1 MFVSTLG
8 QVGQY
13 LGCPIHGDAS
23 TPIQSVCF
31 DSRQVSEKC
40 LYIPLV
46 GQRADGHDFVASI
59 QKSIEATLWQKDH
72 GPAPDCPHILV
83 DSTYEA
89 CQALA
94 KAYARDLD
102 CTYIGV
108 TGSNGKTSTKD
119 MLLAV
124 LQTRY
129 KTQAT
134 AGNQNNEL
142 GLPMT
147 LLNLSRDTEVAILEM
162 GMENPGDIDFLASFV
177 PLSVGIITSIGQ
189 AHLASMGSMDG
200 IIAGKLEILDH
211 IQPGGI
217 FLYPTDSEALVEKM
231 AKDRPITYIG
241 FGQKDLEKVSTDQL
255 GTNFMVGGF
264 PAIHLNVVGRFQAV
278 NALAVMHVARA
289 LGIKDEQMVASLAS
303 VQLTAMRSNIETI
316 HQATIINDTYK
327 SNPESAKQA
336 LETLASMPGEHIAVL
351 SDMLDLGVDQEAL
364 HASVGQKAQ
373 ELGIE
378 LYCTGPLSK
387 AYGGRWFENKQDLI
401 EALRPRLESQ
411 VTILVKGSRM
421 MKMEEVIEAWKG
433 RG

>member
-13 LGCPIHGDAS
+13 LGCPIYGDPS

-31 DSRQVSEKC
+31 DSRKACDQA
-40 LYIPLV
+40 LYIPLI
-46 GQRADGHDFVASI
+46 GQRADGHDFVSAI
-59 QKSIEATLWQKDH
+59 QDTIGATLWQKDH
-72 GPAPDCPHILV
+72 GPAPECPHILV

-89 CQALA
+89 CQNLA

-102 CTYIGV
+102 CLYIGV

-129 KTQAT
+129 QTQAT
-134 AGNQNNEL
+134 VGNQNNEL

-147 LLNLSRDTEVAILEM
+147 LLSLSRDTEVAILEM

-177 PLSVGIITSIGQ
+177 PLSIGIITSIGR
-189 AHLASMGSMDG
+189 AHLANMGSMEG
-200 IIAGKLEILDH
+200 IISGKLELLEH
-211 IQPGGI
+211 IQEGGL
-217 FLYPTDSEALVEKM
+217 FLYPTDSPKLVEMMDKS
-231 AKDRPITYIG
+231 RPIHYIG
-241 FGQKDLEKVSTDQL
+241 FGQQDIEKVSTDRL
-255 GTNFMVGGF
+255 GTNFMVSGF
-264 PAIHLNVVGRFQAV
+264 PAIHLNVVGHFQAV

-289 LGIKDEQMVASLAS
+289 LGVSDEQMVSSLAS

-316 HQATIINDTYK
+316 KQATIINDTYK

-351 SDMLDLGVDQEAL
+351 SDMLDLGKDEALL
-364 HASVGQKAQ
+364 HASVGQRAQ

-387 AYGGRWFENKQDLI
+387 AYGGLWFENKQDLI
-401 EALRPRLESQ
+401 EALRPRLEDQ
-411 VTILVKGSRM
+411 VIILVKGSRM
-421 MKMEEVIEAWKG
+421 MKMEEVIEAWKE